1 MTVTTPI
8 TGGCKCGAIRYE
20 SSEAPLFSGICCCRN
35 CQYMTGTG
43 QNPLIGVPNAGFR
56 VTKGEPRFYEV
67 IGDSGK
73 PVRHAFCAD
82 CGTPLSFEAPDGD
95 ALSIAAFDDP
105 AAVVPTIQWGIE
117 AKLPYVDQIPS
128 LPGKD
133 TLEDVEAQ
141 SFIHELVSYQHPDY
155 DTETWPPQ
163 HSAGKTKA

>member
-82 CGTPLSFEAPDGD
+82 CGTPLFGQPTIAPFTGIKVGS
-95 ALSIAAFDDP
+95 LDDP
-105 AAVVPTIQWGIE
+105 SIFKPGAVLYVSLAHTWVELPDVP
-117 AKLPYVDQIPS
+117 KF
-128 LPGKD
+128 PGM
-133 TLEDVEAQ
+133 
-141 SFIHELVSYQHPDY
+141 
-155 DTETWPPQ
+155 PPM
-163 HSAGKTKA
+163 